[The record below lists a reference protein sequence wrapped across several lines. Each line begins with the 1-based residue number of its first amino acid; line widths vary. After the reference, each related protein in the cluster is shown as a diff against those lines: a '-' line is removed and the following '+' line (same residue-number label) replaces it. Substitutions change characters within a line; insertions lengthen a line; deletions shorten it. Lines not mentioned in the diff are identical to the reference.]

1 MEKKKVWLFIDN
13 MNIDTINM
21 YQRNTEKLLK
31 LIIGFKRVKIAKF
44 LESIYTNTIC
54 VTYASLI

>member
-1 MEKKKVWLFIDN
+1 